1 MTALRQQETLVRAF
15 AALLER
21 QGPQGTQSH
30 LFQTHL
36 SWVIVAG
43 HDAYKFKKAVRFD
56 FVDFS
61 TVAARHYYCAEE
73 LRLNRRLAP
82 WLYLEVVALTGTVAH
97 PVVGGSG
104 PVLDHAVRMQAFAQQ
119 CLWSERADSG
129 ALTALEIDALA
140 DQLAS
145 FHQAVPVAAS
155 DCRWGKAAAVCQV
168 ADENLAALAGLAGIT
183 PGDQSINRIV
193 AWQAGQHRR
202 MAPLFE
208 QRLAQ
213 GFVRECHGD
222 LHAANVITV
231 DASVTA
237 FDCLEFSEPLR
248 WIDVISDLAFIV
260 MDLACHGA
268 AALAARLLDRYLLL
282 TGDYGGLQVLRYYQI
297 QRALVRA
304 RIALLRRRQHSETL
318 HNGAIAAAAS
328 APCPEATRYL
338 DYVAHR
344 LAPEHS
350 AIILMHGYSGSGKS
364 VYAQHLL
371 ELIGAIR
378 LRSDVERKRMHGI
391 DPAARRSAPI
401 GQGLYTEASSDATHQ
416 RLLQLTQQIVA
427 TGTAV
432 IIDAAFLQ
440 KARRGLFCALAEAL
454 RVPFFIIDLHAS
466 EATLR
471 GRIVARQTTE
481 RDASDAGVEVLQ
493 HQYAQ
498 YDPIGADEAR
508 YLIVV
513 DAEAPF
519 DDASVKRHCAPLLA
533 ALQSDRDRA

>member
-1 MTALRQQETLVRAF
+1 MTSLRKQETLVRTF
-15 AALLER
+15 AALLEQ
-21 QGPQGTQSH
+21 QGPQGMRSH
-30 LFQTHL
+30 IFQTHL

-43 HDAYKFKKAVRFD
+43 QHAYKFKKAVRFD

-61 TVAARHYYCAEE
+61 TVAARRFYCEEE

-82 WLYLEVVALTGTVAH
+82 WLYLEVLALTGTVAH

-119 CLWSERADSG
+119 CLWSERADSS
-129 ALTALEIDALA
+129 ALTAPEIDALA

-145 FHQAVPVAAS
+145 FHQTVPVAAP
-155 DCRWGKAAAVCQV
+155 DCGWGKAAGVSKV
-168 ADENLAALAGLAGIT
+168 AGENLAALAGLAGIT
-183 PGDQSINRIV
+183 PGDQSISRIV

-202 MAPLFE
+202 MAALFE
-208 QRLAQ
+208 QRLAD

-231 DASVTA
+231 DARVTA
-237 FDCLEFSEPLR
+237 FDCIEFSEPLR
-248 WIDVISDLAFIV
+248 WIDVISDIAFIV
-260 MDLACHGA
+260 MDLTCHGVT
-268 AALAARLLDRYLLL
+268 ALAARLLDRYLLL

-304 RIALLRRRQHSETL
+304 RVALLRRRQHSETL

-328 APCPEATRYL
+328 APCPEAARYL

-344 LAPEHS
+344 LAPERS

-364 VYAQHLL
+364 VFAQHLL
-371 ELIGAIR
+371 EMIGAIR
-378 LRSDVERKRMHGI
+378 LRSDVERKRLHGI
-391 DPAARRSAPI
+391 EPVARRSAPI
-401 GQGLYTEASSDATHQ
+401 GQGLYTEANSHATHQ

-427 TGTAV
+427 TGTPV

-440 KARRGLFCALAEAL
+440 KARRDLFCALAETL
-454 RVPFFIIDLHAS
+454 HVPFFIIDLRAS

-471 GRIVARQTTE
+471 ARIVARQATE
-481 RDASDAGVEVLQ
+481 RDASDASVEVLQ

-498 YDPIGADEAR
+498 HDPIDADEAR
-508 YLIVV
+508 RLIAV

-519 DDASVKRHCAPLLA
+519 DDASVRRHCAPLLA
-533 ALQSDRDRA
+533 ALQSDRGPA